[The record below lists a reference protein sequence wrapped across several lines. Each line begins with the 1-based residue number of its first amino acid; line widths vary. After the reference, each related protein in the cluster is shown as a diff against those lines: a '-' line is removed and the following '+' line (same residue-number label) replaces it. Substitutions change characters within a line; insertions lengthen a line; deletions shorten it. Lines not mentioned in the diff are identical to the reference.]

1 MTDFREVLVE
11 EAEMERGPNM
21 FISKVSLWTAG
32 IDVSSND
39 NFGLML
45 DSNVNVRS
53 KFTTSAMTKYRD
65 A

>member
-1 MTDFREVLVE
+1 
-11 EAEMERGPNM
+11 MERGSHM
-21 FISKVSLWTAG
+21 FISKVSLRTAG

>member
-21 FISKVSLWTAG
+21 FISKVSLGTAG